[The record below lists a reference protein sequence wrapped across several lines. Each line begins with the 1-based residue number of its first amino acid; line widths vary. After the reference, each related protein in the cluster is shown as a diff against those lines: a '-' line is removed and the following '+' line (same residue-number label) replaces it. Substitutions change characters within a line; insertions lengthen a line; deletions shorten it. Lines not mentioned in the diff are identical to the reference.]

1 MCVCGQK
8 PGHEDAFYN
17 NTCMLNGG
25 GSYARFDPGVG
36 GPALPVMHDNRVY
49 APAGAAVG
57 EQRKTIAAWQAQ
69 GHDLGTA
76 VATLPADAEVIA
88 MARRVLGMP
97 RASGVL
103 PRD

>member
-1 MCVCGQK
+1 
-8 PGHEDAFYN
+8 
-17 NTCMLNGG
+17 
-25 GSYARFDPGVG
+25 
-36 GPALPVMHDNRVY
+36 MHDNRVY

-88 MARRVLGMP
+88 MARRSW
-97 RASGVL
+97 AC
-103 PRD
+103 RDRQVCYREIESSSSDDV